1 MLERSVVHK
10 RAREP
15 RAPFCP
21 RCGMPWKNIGSRFV
35 CPNCGYV
42 KLAPAGKREVDEKLR
57 AALERLLAEQ
67 HGTAIAVTLRKLARL
82 AKLSELE
89 YRYAAYRWR
98 KILPSLVEAGGGWW
112 ERAWIE
118 SDRKR
123 TIYRRIPSGVVA

>member
-1 MLERSVVHK
+1 
-10 RAREP
+10 
-15 RAPFCP
+15 
-21 RCGMPWKNIGSRFV
+21 MPWKNIGSRFV